1 MKKDIRKNC
10 ANFTG
15 KYLCWSLFLI
25 KLQAQGPA
33 TFLKRDS
40 NTGVFPV
47 KFPKLFRKKY
57 MSTSASVSS
66 PVILFTMHE
75 KDTANE
81 A

>member
-1 MKKDIRKNC
+1 M
-10 ANFTG
+10 
-15 KYLCWSLFLI
+15 LESFLI

-40 NTGVFPV
+40 NAGVFPV
-47 KFPKLFRKKY
+47 KFPKFFRKKCFEK
-57 MSTSASVSS
+57 SVSS
-66 PVILFTMHE
+66 QVILFPMHE